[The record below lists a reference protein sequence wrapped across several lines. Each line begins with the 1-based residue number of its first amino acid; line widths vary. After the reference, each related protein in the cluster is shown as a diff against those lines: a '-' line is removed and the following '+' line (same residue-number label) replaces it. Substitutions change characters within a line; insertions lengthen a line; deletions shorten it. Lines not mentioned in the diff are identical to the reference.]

1 MLRHLVNR
9 ALSFLPTLCIGLVV
23 LFIFR
28 LLPSESKWEEKVEF
42 LAIQG
47 GGFDTKGIEDTKGRI
62 REQLGL
68 NLPVFY
74 FSVRS
79 VASPQSIPDAF
90 NLLEKEWIRKISMYT
105 GEPTKT
111 IELATLIKAHGFAQW
126 NSSEPPA
133 KMFQTMEAWTNKKT
147 GDSKVSVD
155 TVFSL
160 LPSRMAYIPVVDFH
174 GLQNQF
180 HLWVGNA
187 LRGDLGLSWKTNE
200 KVTDVILRALA
211 NSVIFTVPAIVIILS
226 LSYWLVLGM
235 AGLGFKSKQAADRLI
250 YLIDLMPQFG
260 WALIF
265 IVLFASGVVFSWFP
279 SIVSLVTLTRDS
291 AWERYIWPYILPVA
305 VLVLQSF
312 PLITKQIDAAF
323 QKTADAPFVF
333 TSLAR
338 GMSEKTIIRKYR
350 MRYSLLPA
358 ITLFGDFLVA
368 VVGGGLIVEVAFSI
382 AGIGKLL
389 TDAVLHQDYPVV
401 TGIIL
406 LFIVVQMI
414 SYLITDILYYAF
426 DPRISFRTR

>member
-1 MLRHLVNR
+1 MRRHFFNR
-9 ALSFLPTLCIGLVV
+9 VLSFLPTLCIGLVA
-23 LFIFR
+23 LFAFR
-28 LLPSESKWEEKVEF
+28 LLPAESKWEEKVEL
-42 LAIQG
+42 LAIQE
-47 GGFDTKGIEDTKGRI
+47 GGFDREKIENTKRRI

-79 VASPQSIPDAF
+79 AASPQSIPDVF
-90 NLLEKEWIRKISMYT
+90 TLLEKEWIRKLSVHT

-111 IELATLIKAHGFAQW
+111 IELATLIKAHGFSQW
-126 NSSEPPA
+126 SSSETPA
-133 KMFQTMEAWTNKKT
+133 KMLQTVATWANKKT
-147 GDSKVSVD
+147 DVSVD
-155 TVFSL
+155 TDFSRS
-160 LPSRMAYIPVVDFH
+160 PSLKAYTPAIDFH

-180 HLWVGNA
+180 HLWIGN
-187 LRGDLGLSWKTNE
+187 LLHGNLGLSWRSNE
-200 KVTDVILRALA
+200 KVTDVIQRALA
-211 NSVIFTVPAIVIILS
+211 NSVVFTIPAIVITFS

-235 AGLGFKSKQAADRLI
+235 SGLGPKSKQAADLLI
-250 YLIDLMPQFG
+250 YLVDLMPQFG
-260 WALIF
+260 WALLF

-279 SIVSLVTLTRDS
+279 SIVSLVILTKDS
-291 AWERYIWPYILPVA
+291 AWERYMWPYILPVA

-323 QKTADAPFVF
+323 QKTAEAPFVF

-338 GMSEKTIIRKYR
+338 GISEKTIVREYR

-358 ITLFGDFLVA
+358 ITLFGDFLVS

-389 TDAVLHQDYPVV
+389 TEAVLYQDYPVV

-426 DPRISFRTR
+426 DPRISLRTR